1 VSPNLLTERDVDS
14 VVWHTWPE
22 GDGGPSQG
30 CGPSAGDVAE
40 EGGVLSLSKGVTY
53 VGLSHSAEST
63 GLAGG
68 KQTDPLL
75 YLFRTAT
82 GRMNQCRSFG
92 GSNCNCTENA
102 AITRSTT
109 ASYSYDHD
117 SHVVRCLTDTT
128 CAALHF
134 CCGADDGRTW
144 ESGLLVPY
152 RRAGRGSRPRFLK
165 QPRGPLTARRMR
177 DGSYLLLYFNNGW
190 KGYSPPTTNTRNPY
204 W

>member
-1 VSPNLLTERDVDS
+1 MLVSPNLLTERDVDS

-63 GLAGG
+63 GLARG

-128 CAALHF
+128 CRTSLLLVQTT
-134 CCGADDGRTW
+134 DGR
-144 ESGLLVPY
+144 G
-152 RRAGRGSRPRFLK
+152 RAVSLCLIVAPDEGPGRVF
-165 QPRGPLTARRMR
+165 
-177 DGSYLLLYFNNGW
+177 
-190 KGYSPPTTNTRNPY
+190 
-204 W
+204 